1 MKTTS
6 TSILKTYKVCWFI
19 YICIDMFENLKKIFC
34 EYWKLRLFKL
44 QCIGSKV
51 KKIGEL
57 RYVFSTKRSYLD
69 YMTKKAYLISRWC
82 EWLYVILTIILM
94 LGVWPCPL
102 GIWLPSDRWRN
113 AGKKSSSCPQ
123 GVAEP
128 PRAVLLGLEPN
139 FYYFDFLNPLMK
151 LLRLMANKFWARSRS
166 RLDSKNPKP
175 GDGKKKS
182 APEHFL
188 PHLQYPKNQSV
199 LASRRAVR
207 TVSSRLW
214 FDIFLL
220 LQESN
225 REGLIGTTKLG
236 TTKKGTGV

>member
-1 MKTTS
+1 
-6 TSILKTYKVCWFI
+6 
-19 YICIDMFENLKKIFC
+19 MFENLKKIFC

-82 EWLYVILTIILM
+82 DGDVYVILTIILM

-139 FYYFDFLNPLMK
+139 FSNFDFLNPLMK
-151 LLRLMANKFWARSRS
+151 LLRLMANQFWARSRS
-166 RLDSKNPKP
+166 RLDSKKPKP
-175 GDGKKKS
+175 GDGKKNRLRNTSCHTCNIRKT
-182 APEHFL
+182 
-188 PHLQYPKNQSV
+188 NQCWPAAELSEQFP
-199 LASRRAVR
+199 LGCDLIFSSFCRRA
-207 TVSSRLW
+207 TEKDW
-214 FDIFLL
+214 
-220 LQESN
+220 
-225 REGLIGTTKLG
+225 
-236 TTKKGTGV
+236 